1 MNQLKSAAKD
11 VSALPDP
18 VKSGGSE
25 GSQPDWRKHFLDAD
39 KPSLFL
45 IASSDWEGVDTQAFA
60 ALAGFRM
67 LGWSSFAEAE
77 RRLSSIVDLDAA
89 LVICNGDEPGL
100 AHLLK
105 QLDHM
110 ALKSQLQ
117 LSVITAMDGLDLVH
131 GAIETPS
138 ATILCEPQPAD
149 VSATLTLMAQQAR
162 PFERLSDVGRDSIDI
177 SIEKL
182 SEDLN
187 RLRQTIEVL
196 VQDRLPQHTPIADL
210 PPSGGAE
217 ESAFH
222 SPRRDFGG
230 FSAPEMQE
238 KVIVSAQQV
247 RAVLRMRR
255 LRDQIV
261 SADLFA
267 DPAWDILLDLMAAHL
282 EGVRVSVSSLCIA
295 ASVPPTTALRW
306 IRQLTEKGLLERNA
320 DPSDGRRI
328 FIALSPEGVDAV
340 NRWFAASRIHLLG
353 AAG

>member
-11 VSALPDP
+11 RSAFSNPAKL
-18 VKSGGSE
+18 VRAE
-25 GSQPDWRKHFLDAD
+25 AARPDWRKHFLDAD
-39 KPSLFL
+39 KPSLLLF
-45 IASSDWEGVDTQAFA
+45 SSTDWEGIDTQAFA
-60 ALAGFRM
+60 ALAGFRI
-67 LGWSSFAEAE
+67 LGWSSFVEAE
-77 RRLSSIVDLDAA
+77 RRLSLIVDLDAA

-100 AHLLK
+100 EHLLK

-110 ALKSQLQ
+110 ALKSRLQ

-131 GAIETPS
+131 AAIEAPS
-138 ATILCEPQPAD
+138 ATILCEPRPAEIS
-149 VSATLTLMAQQAR
+149 VTLTSMAQQAR

-196 VQDRLPQHTPIADL
+196 VQDRLPQHTPIADFPS
-210 PPSGGAE
+210 PPGEE
-217 ESAFH
+217 ESALH

-230 FSAPEMQE
+230 FSAPEMQD

-247 RAVLRMRR
+247 RAVLRLRR

-306 IRQLTEKGLLERNA
+306 IRQLTEKGLLQRNA

-340 NRWFAASRIHLLG
+340 NRWFAASRLHLLS

>member
-1 MNQLKSAAKD
+1 MNQLKSAANDK
-11 VSALPDP
+11 
-18 VKSGGSE
+18 
-25 GSQPDWRKHFLDAD
+25 PDWRKHFLDAD

-45 IASSDWEGVDTQAFA
+45 FASTDWDGADTQAFA

-67 LGWSSFAEAE
+67 LGWSSFADAQ
-77 RRLSSIVDLDAA
+77 RRLSGIVDLDAA
-89 LVICNGDEPGL
+89 LVICTGDEPELGS
-100 AHLLK
+100 LLK
-105 QLDHM
+105 QLDRM

-117 LSVITAMDGLDLVH
+117 LSVIVAMEGLDLVH
-131 GAIETPS
+131 GAIGAPG
-138 ATILCEPQPAD
+138 ATILCEPKPAD
-149 VSATLTLMAQQAR
+149 ISMALTSMARRAQ
-162 PFERLSDVGRDSIDI
+162 PFDRLSDVGRDRVDI

-187 RLRQTIEVL
+187 RLRRTIELL
-196 VQDRLPQHTPIADL
+196 VQDRLPQQAPAAHAPSLGDAD
-210 PPSGGAE
+210 E
-217 ESAFH
+217 NAFH

-230 FSAPEMQE
+230 FSAPDDKE
-238 KVIVSAQQV
+238 KAIVSAQQV
-247 RAVLRMRR
+247 RAVLRLRR

-340 NRWFAASRIHLLG
+340 NRWFVASRLHLLS